1 MSDEE
6 RKTNQDGANGGTGG
20 SGERR
25 ILIVDD
31 NVDAA
36 APLKEALE
44 DVGHQ
49 VILATDPVQALEQA
63 RTFLPEVCILDIQLP
78 IMDGY
83 ELGLHL
89 RSLSAASH
97 STLIALTGYSHDHDQ
112 ARSRAAGFAAHLV
125 KPVNLDQLISLID
138 ALPAS

>member
-1 MSDEE
+1 MPDE
-6 RKTNQDGANGGTGG
+6 KFDTNQDRGNGETGG
-20 SGERR
+20 NGRR
-25 ILIVDD
+25 RVLIVDD

-36 APLKEALE
+36 VPLKEALE

-49 VILATDPVQALEQA
+49 VMLAIDPVQALEQA
-63 RTFLPEVCILDIQLP
+63 RTFVPEVCILDIQLP

-89 RSLSAASH
+89 RSLSNASH
-97 STLIALTGYSHDHDQ
+97 STLIALTGYAQEHDQ

-125 KPVNLDQLISLID
+125 KPVNLDQLISMIG
-138 ALPAS
+138 ALP